1 LTDLSYTV
9 SGLVNGRTYAF
20 RVSAT
25 NVYGVTSGSTTVL
38 VTPVG
43 PPDRTATPTGVGG
56 SGSATLTWTAP
67 FTADG
72 HPIIDYVI
80 EYSGDDGT
88 TWGVIEDGVL
98 TETSVVLPGFDNG
111 RTMRYR
117 VAAVNDLGTGEFS
130 ASVSVL
136 IGTPDAPSDVDVSA
150 VGDGR
155 VTLTWLAST
164 SDGGSAI
171 TDYVVEF
178 STDGGTTWVVYAE
191 GVSVEVGADVTG
203 LANGVTHSFR
213 LATVTA
219 IGTSPWSI
227 TANGVPG
234 RPSVVGDLV
243 ATSGD
248 GQVAL
253 AWTAP
258 TADGGSAVTGYAI
271 EYSADGGATWTASDV
286 VVLFVADDFV
296 SPVYG
301 VTITELVNG
310 TAYRFRIAAAT
321 AIGTSTWVEV
331 DAVPATVPG
340 TPTGLSIM
348 AGTGRLTLSWA
359 TPSNGGSAITAVH
372 IEISGDGGG
381 TWTSFQ
387 AGAGTTS
394 ATVTGIASG
403 QVRSMRVS
411 IENAVGVG
419 LASEPLTATVN

>member
-1 LTDLSYTV
+1 M
-9 SGLVNGRTYAF
+9 
-20 RVSAT
+20 
-25 NVYGVTSGSTTVL
+25 
-38 VTPVG
+38 
-43 PPDRTATPTGVGG
+43 
-56 SGSATLTWTAP
+56 
-67 FTADG
+67 
-72 HPIIDYVI
+72 
-80 EYSGDDGT
+80 
-88 TWGVIEDGVL
+88 L

-136 IGTPDAPSDVDVSA
+136 IGTPDAPSGVDVSV

-155 VTLTWLAST
+155 ATLTWLAPT

-203 LANGVTHSFR
+203 LANGVTYSFR

-271 EYSADGGATWTASDV
+271 EYSADGGATWTASDD

-348 AGTGRLTLSWA
+348 AGTGRLTLSWV

-372 IEISGDGGG
+372 IEISDDGGG